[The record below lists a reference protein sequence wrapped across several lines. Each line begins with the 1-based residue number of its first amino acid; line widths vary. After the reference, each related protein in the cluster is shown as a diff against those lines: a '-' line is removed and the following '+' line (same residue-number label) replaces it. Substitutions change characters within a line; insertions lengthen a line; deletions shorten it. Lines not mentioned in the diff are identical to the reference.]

1 MTQKLTKIKILIAE
15 DEEAM
20 LRALTD
26 TFESADFEVFGAK
39 NGEEGLEIA
48 FQEHPDVI
56 LIDILMPKMDGMTML
71 KKIREDEWGR
81 KVPAMILTNLSDVE
95 KVAEAVEDG
104 ICNYLVK
111 TEWSLEEIVKRVK
124 KMLKDRPIC

>member
-1 MTQKLTKIKILIAE
+1 MIQKSKNRKILIAD
-15 DEEAM
+15 DEESM

-26 TFESADFEVFGAK
+26 TFKSAEFDVFGAK

-48 FQEHPDVI
+48 FREHPDVI

-71 KKIREDEWGR
+71 KKLREDEWG
-81 KVPAMILTNLSDVE
+81 KNIPVMILTNLSDVE
-95 KVAEAVEDG
+95 KIAEAVEDG

-111 TEWSLEEIVKRVK
+111 TEWSLEEIVKKVNK
-124 KMLKDRPIC
+124 LLKDRPVC